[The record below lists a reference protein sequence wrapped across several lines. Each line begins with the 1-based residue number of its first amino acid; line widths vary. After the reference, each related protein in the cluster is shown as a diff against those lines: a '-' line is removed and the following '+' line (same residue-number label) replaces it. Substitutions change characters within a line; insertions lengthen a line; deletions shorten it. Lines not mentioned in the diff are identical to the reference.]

1 MSWASSEIVGVLVF
15 LLPGFVAAAV
25 FYSLT
30 SHSKPGAFD
39 LIIQALIFTAAGQ
52 AITSAI
58 ILVFG
63 ATVGNV
69 AWAENW
75 GFVLSLV
82 VSVFLAV
89 LVAYVLNN
97 DVAHRVLRRIRITRE
112 TSYPSEWYSTFA
124 RHECYVVL
132 HMKGQRYLYGWPE
145 EWPSRPDEGH
155 FRITEAE
162 WLESDRRTPAEGADR
177 TGDLIGDD
185 GDGRTPA
192 EGVAA
197 ILIPAGEVEM
207 VEFVEYPEQPERT

>member
-1 MSWASSEIVGVLVF
+1 MSWISSEIVGALVF

-39 LIIQALIFTAAGQ
+39 LVIQALIFTAAGQ

-58 ILVFG
+58 ILAFG
-63 ATVGNV
+63 ATAGNV

-89 LVAYVLNN
+89 LMAYILNN

-132 HMKGQRYLYGWPE
+132 HMKG
-145 EWPSRPDEGH
+145 H

-162 WLESDRRTPAEGADR
+162 WLESDRRTPAEG
-177 TGDLIGDD
+177 
-185 GDGRTPA
+185 
-192 EGVAA
+192 VAT